1 MKRVLCA
8 VFVAAS
14 VVAAAQQPAPLT
26 IPAIFAEGGITGREP
41 ENVKWSPDGQRVA
54 FVLRDDSG
62 EKGALYYVDPAGAKP
77 AVLVAEEKLSALV
90 PPTNSIKD
98 ERERERVE
106 RYGVAG
112 YHWAPD
118 SKHLLFDSHGQLWYY
133 AIDTGTATQVT
144 SRPEPAG
151 DPRFSPDGSRLAF
164 VRKHELYV
172 RSLDGNARE
181 TQLTEG
187 KAGRPGH
194 VNIKVALTDE
204 KGEGEPGADDIL
216 NGEVDWLYAEELG
229 VRSNYFWSPDGRQIA
244 YLQMDETRV
253 PTYPIEDFSPLHATV
268 DHQKY
273 PRVGDTNPG
282 VRVGIANV
290 PGGHRR
296 WLNVPGDRPDRQDIY
311 IPRFGWLRA
320 GVLWIQVM
328 NRAQNRLDL
337 YFADAESG
345 RSRLVMSETESKWIE
360 VNDDFKVL
368 GSGDQFLW
376 TSWRD
381 GHFHV
386 YLYRFDKQNPLGADA
401 VLERQ
406 LTRGDWDLHVAAFDS
421 SAVKAVDE
429 KNGTVYFMA
438 NLPDARQAQLYSVP
452 LAGGEPV
459 RVSREQGS
467 HTCTFPESGGD
478 YYVDNFSAQLTPPRL
493 SLCRGDGSCRTF
505 WEPHPIDAYA
515 LTAPKSLE
523 LTAADGRTK
532 LFGQLLMPPDAGD
545 RIPLIVYLYGGPAG
559 QVVVDAWTGTTFL
572 YHQLLARRGF
582 AVFSVDNRGTPGRG
596 RDFMAAANRTLG
608 PVEIEDQL
616 AALAQ
621 VLRQYPQLDGS
632 RVGIWGWSNGASMT
646 LFAMTHSDRFRAG
659 IAVAPVTDPRLYD
672 STYTER
678 YLGEIKENAEGYRR
692 SAVVSFAGD
701 LKGRLLLVHGTSD
714 DNVHMQNSIQ
724 MIDNLV
730 NAGKQFDLMLYPRK
744 THSIAGPAARTNLF
758 TRMLDH
764 WEQWLKARSA
774 S

>member
-77 AVLVAEEKLSALV
+77 AVLVAEDKLSALV

-421 SAVKAVDE
+421 AAVKTVDE

-459 RVSREQGS
+459 RVSREQGT
-467 HTCTFPESGGD
+467 HACTFPEGGGD
-478 YYVDNFSAQLTPPRL
+478 YYVDDFSAQLTPPRL
-493 SLCRGDGSCRTF
+493 SLCRTDGGCRTF
-505 WEPHPIDAYA
+505 WESRPVDAYA
-515 LTAPKSLE
+515 LTAPKPLE
-523 LTAADGRTK
+523 FTAADGRTK
-532 LFGQLLMPPDAGD
+532 LFGELLMPPDTAG
-545 RIPLIVYLYGGPAG
+545 RIPVIVYLYGGPAG

-621 VLRQYPQLDGS
+621 LLQQHPQLDGT
-632 RVGIWGWSNGASMT
+632 RVGIWGWSNGASLA

-692 SAVVSFAGD
+692 SAVVNLAAD

-724 MIDNLV
+724 LIDNLV
-730 NAGKQFDLMLYPRK
+730 DAGKQFDMMLYPRK

-764 WEQWLKARSA
+764 WEHWLKARSA